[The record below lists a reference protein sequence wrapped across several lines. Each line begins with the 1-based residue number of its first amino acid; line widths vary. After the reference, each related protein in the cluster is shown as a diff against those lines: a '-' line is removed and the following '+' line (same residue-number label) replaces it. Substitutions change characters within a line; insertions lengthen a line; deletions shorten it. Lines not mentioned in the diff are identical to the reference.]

1 MTVSGRCGGVRNDL
15 RDLMVGVGLGG
26 AAVGIE
32 IDGVRT
38 VQWTLT
44 KSPTPGRRHSC

>member
-1 MTVSGRCGGVRNDL
+1 
-15 RDLMVGVGLGG
+15 MVGVGLGG

-44 KSPTPGRRHSC
+44 KSPTPGRRHLC